1 MLLSPRLC
9 AWCRRSMPVTAR
21 VDAITC
27 SKSCR
32 QARHRFG
39 RAVQLSTA
47 AATPKRLA
55 YADPPYP
62 GKSHLYRGHPDYGG
76 EVDHR
81 ALVSRLQEYDGWAL
95 STSED
100 ALPMVV
106 SLLARIDGWSI
117 ASWFKG
123 ARPGRSTRARSS
135 WEPVIYRPAREVV
148 SCSPGIDSYFRA
160 ARGRPTAP
168 AYVIGAKP
176 PGFCNWVFRD
186 LLQAA
191 HGDSFDDL
199 FPGSGGV
206 ARAWTL
212 YTSLKDFSDVSS
224 PSPDDT
230 SREYSG
236 DTSSPSP
243 LDTSP
248 EY

>member
-1 MLLSPRLC
+1 MTAPVARTC
-9 AWCRRSMPVTAR
+9 AWCRSELGATAR
-21 VDAITC
+21 LDAITC
-27 SKSCR
+27 SKPCR

-39 RAVQLSTA
+39 RAVQLSTT

-62 GKSHLYRGHPDYGG
+62 GKSHLYRGHPDYAG

-95 STSED
+95 STSAE
-100 ALPMVV
+100 ALPMVL
-106 SLLARIDGWSI
+106 SLLAGHDGWSV

-123 ARPGRSTRARSS
+123 ARPGKAARARSS

-148 SCSPGIDSYFRA
+148 SDQQGVDSYFGA
-160 ARGRPTAP
+160 ARGRPTDP
-168 AYVIGAKP
+168 AYVVGSKS
-176 PGFCNWVFRD
+176 PGFCNWLFRD

-191 HGDSFDDL
+191 QRDTLDDL

-206 ARAWTL
+206 SRAWAL
-212 YTSLKDFSDVSS
+212 YTSSQVLRDASS

-230 SREYSG
+230 PHEYSHDVSHLQEG
-236 DTSSPSP
+236 GA
-243 LDTSP
+243 
-248 EY
+248 

>member
-1 MLLSPRLC
+1 VTAPVTRTC
-9 AWCRRSMPVTAR
+9 AWCRSEIGTTAR
-21 VDAITC
+21 RDAITC

-47 AATPKRLA
+47 ASKPKRLA

-62 GKSHLYRGHPDYGG
+62 GKSHLYRGHPDYAG

-81 ALVSRLQEYDGWAL
+81 QLVSRLQEYDGWAL
-95 STSED
+95 STSTE
-100 ALPMVV
+100 ALPMVL
-106 SLLARIDGWSI
+106 SLLAGHDGWSV

-123 ARPGRSTRARSS
+123 ARPGRSARARSS

-148 SCSPGIDSYFRA
+148 SDLQGVDSYFGA
-160 ARGRPTAP
+160 ARGRPTDP

-176 PGFCNWVFRD
+176 PGFCSWLFHD

-191 HGDSFDDL
+191 QCDTLDDL

-206 ARAWTL
+206 SRAWTL
-212 YTSLKDFSDVSS
+212 YTSPKAFSDTSS

-230 SREYSG
+230 SREYSH
-236 DTSSPSP
+236 DTSC
-243 LDTSP
+243 LQEGDA
-248 EY
+248 